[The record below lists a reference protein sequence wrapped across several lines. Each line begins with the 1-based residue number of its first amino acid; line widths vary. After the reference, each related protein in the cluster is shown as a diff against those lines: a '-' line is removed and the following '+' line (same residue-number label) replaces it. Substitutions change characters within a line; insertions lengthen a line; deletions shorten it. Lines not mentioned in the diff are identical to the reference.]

1 MPAPIAR
8 MSLPPRS
15 HSLYMDR
22 AAKVGLVLRLLLPT
36 SLSRRFGGGPT
47 GRLRAVLL
55 SPAVTHI
62 SGEYLATEQAL
73 GVALVRHG
81 SPEGSSWCLPR
92 NSRPE
97 ARTAADGSHESR
109 NEQNDRDK
117 GSEEDGPK
125 KNSTFK
131 PSGLNGNQLADD
143 TRVPGVLC
151 NGLSR
156 EHGAHPQALLL
167 CVLTTVRLSD

>member
-8 MSLPPRS
+8 MSLSPRS
-15 HSLYMDR
+15 HSLHMDR

-47 GRLRAVLL
+47 GRLRTVLL

-73 GVALVRHG
+73 GFALVRHG

-109 NEQNDRDK
+109 KEQNDRDK
-117 GSEEDGPK
+117 GSE
-125 KNSTFK
+125 
-131 PSGLNGNQLADD
+131 
-143 TRVPGVLC
+143 
-151 NGLSR
+151 
-156 EHGAHPQALLL
+156 
-167 CVLTTVRLSD
+167 